1 MPPLPL
7 SNVTA
12 QESRSG
18 VKRSYGLA
26 GTELVSFDDLR
37 TLAAAEHPC
46 ITAVVPIPNPTQIR
60 TRMNHTVHEIEK
72 RVGSFDHTV
81 SVAGNV
87 SLLFEAAAGWGVGDD
102 RRPLSNP
109 AVTFHPQQRATV

>member
-1 MPPLPL
+1 MPSLPL

-18 VKRSYGLA
+18 VQRSYGLA

-60 TRMNHTVHEIEK
+60 TRMNHTVDAIEK
-72 RVGSFDHTV
+72 RLAEKDLAVNARDGLMEPVRTLAARIQMGRDWAV
-81 SVAGNV
+81 SII
-87 SLLFEAAAGWGVGDD
+87 LFRSPG
-102 RRPLSNP
+102 
-109 AVTFHPQQRATV
+109 TF